1 MDVRTL
7 ERRSAT
13 WCAMLSVC
21 SVALGGEQAIA
32 ANEIYCAVQDSNLDL
47 KLIASIDPDPRGG
60 DAVVPGSLKGTLH
73 IYHQKVPRDRRT
85 WALEGRTLAQYWN
98 TGDELKLRL
107 VLRNEDDV
115 VDLIIE
121 TRMRPG
127 TAGDYAGNFKLETN
141 DPVRVTGRAECSR

>member
-127 TAGDYAGNFKLETN
+127 TAGDYAGDFKLETN

>member
-7 ERRSAT
+7 ERRSAVWRT
-13 WCAMLSVC
+13 MLSVC
-21 SVALGGEQAIA
+21 SVALGSQQAIA

-47 KLIASIDPDPRGG
+47 KLIVSTDPRGG
-60 DAVVPGSLKGTLH
+60 DAVVSGSLKGTLH

-85 WALEGRTLAQYWN
+85 WALEGRTLAQYWS

-107 VLRNEDDV
+107 MLRNEDDI

-127 TAGDYAGNFKLETN
+127 TAGDYAGDFKLETN
-141 DPVRVTGRAECSR
+141 DPVRVTGRAACSR